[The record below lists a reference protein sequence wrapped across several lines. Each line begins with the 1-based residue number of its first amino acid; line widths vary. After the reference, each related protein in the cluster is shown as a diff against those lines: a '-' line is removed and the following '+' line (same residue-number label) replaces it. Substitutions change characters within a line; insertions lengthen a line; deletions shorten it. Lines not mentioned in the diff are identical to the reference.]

1 MKRESMVWRSVVS
14 RRMLYPRMAC
24 RRMLSR
30 RMLPRQWC
38 RGFVC
43 ALLGIMVIT
52 LLVEP
57 SEAQGGG
64 YERSFAESKATVE
77 KALKDITFSLA
88 GRLPVLDGFA
98 LPGDRPLDRYQ
109 RGYFQSTVQ
118 VSATAS
124 GGSVVHVSTK
134 VTAWYP
140 DPIPARSG
148 YQLLTSNGR
157 LEADLLDELAEE
169 LGKRAA
175 AGPPV
180 TVPSTTPTPTPTTP
194 APAMAAPMTAT
205 NSPIAAASIPPTPSR
220 AVSAP
225 PPVSSR
231 PSVQTP
237 PADSAP
243 SAPTPRLPETGGTFS
258 SSVAQGLASRTSDVP
273 AAPAPAPAGDPA
285 GLKAEAESLE
295 EILKNQAHPK
305 NLVAV
310 KKSGTPVVDAPSLK
324 AKTMFLASEHDE
336 FEMLD
341 FNADWVHVRVS
352 GLSRGW
358 VWRNNLEMP
367 SEIPDLDAKSGAAPA
382 AADLFHVVREETSIF
397 PGDWGPLRGKS
408 VKILS
413 VENIEENAKN
423 STTQEKL
430 GFAKSLL
437 EQRYA
442 DLAKS
447 SGTVEGIVLI
457 FDSADGGMIAV
468 TLPVLQQWKAG
479 TLSDAALWHQSFFDP
494 PETFGASAGSSA
506 SQ

>member
-1 MKRESMVWRSVVS
+1 MKRESMVCRGRYQERYRGW
-14 RRMLYPRMAC
+14 C
-24 RRMLSR
+24 RRISCGLAGIVIFTVFVE
-30 RMLPRQWC
+30 
-38 RGFVC
+38 RGQ
-43 ALLGIMVIT
+43 
-52 LLVEP
+52 
-57 SEAQGGG
+57 AQGGG
-64 YERSFAESKATVE
+64 YERNFTESKATVE
-77 KALKDITFSLA
+77 KALKDMPLA

-118 VSATAS
+118 VTAAAS

-140 DPIPARSG
+140 DPLPSRSG
-148 YQLLTSNGR
+148 YQLLISNGR
-157 LEADLLDELAEE
+157 LEGDLLDELAEE

-175 AGPPV
+175 AGRGASAESATAVSAPAAPAPS
-180 TVPSTTPTPTPTTP
+180 TPAPSTTPTNPPV
-194 APAMAAPMTAT
+194 AAT
-205 NSPIAAASIPPTPSR
+205 SIPPAPSP
-220 AVSAP
+220 AIASP
-225 PPVSSR
+225 PLSSKK
-231 PSVQTP
+231 PIAQSP
-237 PADSAP
+237 PADASP

-258 SSVAQGLASRTSDVP
+258 SSVAQGLAARTADVP
-273 AAPAPAPAGDPA
+273 AAPNPVPTGDPSG

-295 EILKNQAHPK
+295 EILRNQAHPK

-324 AKTMFLASEHDE
+324 AKTLFLASEHDE

-341 FNADWVHVRVS
+341 FTADWVHVRIS

-358 VWRNNLEMP
+358 VWRTNLEMP
-367 SEIPDLDAKSGAAPA
+367 DEIPDVDANPGAAPA
-382 AADLFHVVREETSIF
+382 AADLFHVVREETSTF

-413 VENIEENAKN
+413 VEKIDENSAN
-423 STTQEKL
+423 SSTQEKL
-430 GFAKSLL
+430 EFAKSLL
-437 EQRYA
+437 EKTYA
-442 DLAKS
+442 VLAMN
-447 SGTVEGIVLI
+447 SGSLGGIVLI
-457 FDSADGGMIAV
+457 FDSADGGMIGV

-494 PETFGASAGSSA
+494 PETFGVSAGSSA

>member
-1 MKRESMVWRSVVS
+1 MKRESMV
-14 RRMLYPRMAC
+14 
-24 RRMLSR
+24 
-30 RMLPRQWC
+30 C
-38 RGFVC
+38 RGRERGRDQERYRGWRRRISC
-43 ALLGIMVIT
+43 ALAGIVIFTVFVELGQ
-52 LLVEP
+52 
-57 SEAQGGG
+57 AQGGG
-64 YERSFAESKATVE
+64 YERNFTESKAIVE
-77 KALKDITFSLA
+77 KALKDMPLA

-118 VSATAS
+118 VTAAAS

-140 DPIPARSG
+140 DPIPSRSG

-157 LEADLLDELAEE
+157 LEGDLLDELAEE
-169 LGKRAA
+169 LGRRAA
-175 AGPPV
+175 AGRGVPAESATAASAPAAPAAS
-180 TVPSTTPTPTPTTP
+180 TPAPSTTPTNPPV
-194 APAMAAPMTAT
+194 AAT
-205 NSPIAAASIPPTPSR
+205 SIPPAPSP
-220 AVSAP
+220 AIASP
-225 PPVSSR
+225 PSSSKK
-231 PSVQTP
+231 PIAQSP
-237 PADSAP
+237 PADSSP

-258 SSVAQGLASRTSDVP
+258 SSVAQGLAARTADVP
-273 AAPAPAPAGDPA
+273 AAPNPVPTGDPS

-324 AKTMFLASEHDE
+324 AKTLFLASEHDE

-341 FNADWVHVRVS
+341 FTADWVHVRIS

-358 VWRNNLEMP
+358 VWRTNLEMP
-367 SEIPDLDAKSGAAPA
+367 NEIPDVDANPGAAPA
-382 AADLFHVVREETSIF
+382 AADLFHVVREETSTF

-413 VENIEENAKN
+413 VEKIDENSAN
-423 STTQEKL
+423 SSTQEKL
-430 GFAKSLL
+430 EFAKSLL
-437 EQRYA
+437 EKTYA
-442 DLAKS
+442 VLAIN
-447 SGTVEGIVLI
+447 SGSLGGIVLI
-457 FDSADGGMIAV
+457 FDSTDGGMIGV

-494 PETFGASAGSSA
+494 PETFGVSAGSSA